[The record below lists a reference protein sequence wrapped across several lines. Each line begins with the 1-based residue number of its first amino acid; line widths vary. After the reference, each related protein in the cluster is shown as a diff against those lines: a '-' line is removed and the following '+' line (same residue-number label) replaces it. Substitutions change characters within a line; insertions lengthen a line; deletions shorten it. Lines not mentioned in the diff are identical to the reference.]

1 MKAYTGEQ
9 LIKMTQSSRFRN
21 KFTFLKLCEMNRQI
35 EYWYK
40 KYNFKLKYT
49 SHTIHHSQIIAATCT
64 K

>member
-40 KYNFKLKYT
+40 KYNFK
-49 SHTIHHSQIIAATCT
+49 
-64 K
+64 